1 VADSSKE
8 SVYVRLS
15 LVRPRAGQKDRV
27 SKILDELV
35 DFYATQPGYLHG
47 YTLVSNAP
55 GYQFGRLTF
64 WRSERDAEA
73 TAGDQHVMARRSE
86 LLELIDGRSHIER
99 SYTAVPHPAPEP
111 VRP

>member
-1 VADSSKE
+1 VAENSEE

-15 LVRPRAGQKDRV
+15 LVRPKAGQKDRV
-27 SKILDELV
+27 SQILDELV

-64 WRSERDAEA
+64 WRSERDAET
-73 TAGDQHVMARRSE
+73 TAGDQHVMAQRSE
-86 LLELIDGRSHIER
+86 LLNLIDGRSHIER
-99 SYTAVPHPAPEP
+99 SYSAVPHRSAE
-111 VRP
+111 RAR